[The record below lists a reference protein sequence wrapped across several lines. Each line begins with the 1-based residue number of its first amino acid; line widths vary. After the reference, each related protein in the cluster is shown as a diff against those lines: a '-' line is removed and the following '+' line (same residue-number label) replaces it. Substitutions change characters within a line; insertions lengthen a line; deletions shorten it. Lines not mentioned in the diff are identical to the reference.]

1 MVWPMEVLAAAGD
14 TVGVPLRAP
23 LLPTVPSPSSDSIA
37 AISLH
42 LHHLW
47 GPADGLSFS
56 KTRVGGYTHT
66 LGRTVPLL

>member
-23 LLPTVPSPSSDSIA
+23 SLPTVPSSDSIA

-47 GPADGLSFS
+47 GLADGLHFS
-56 KTRVGGYTHT
+56 KRQVGGYTHT
-66 LGRTVPLL
+66 PGRTVPVL